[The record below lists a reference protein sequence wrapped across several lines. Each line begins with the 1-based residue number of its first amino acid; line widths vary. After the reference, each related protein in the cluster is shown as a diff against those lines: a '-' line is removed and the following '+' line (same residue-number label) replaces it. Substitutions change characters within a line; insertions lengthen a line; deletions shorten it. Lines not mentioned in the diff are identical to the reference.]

1 MTRIVPLAL
10 ACALLGGCYLSH
22 RRGNAEDGG
31 PPPLD
36 APATLDAPVDAP
48 AIDAPVIVP
57 DIACALVPDETMQ
70 ATDTPYAAHA
80 PALGWDGE
88 KLGLVVFESDGA
100 IAHPT
105 VSATRLPLD
114 LTSTS
119 ALRLA
124 GEESHSWGEAAW
136 DPSVGFAVCWNGDPG
151 GRSRTLFR
159 LRDRAGAEL
168 APRLELDPEGG
179 ACEGLARAPD
189 RWGAVWRHGGP
200 EVSMRAGVI
209 DDGGR
214 LVGHVDLD
222 EPVAYPGRGASIAAD
237 GDGFVVALPR
247 EGEWL
252 EVIRIDREG
261 RVEVRGRVLAP
272 TVTGA
277 AIAVHDD
284 GTLGLAIR
292 EGAGEAAGLRF
303 LRLDRDLTPLPGE
316 ARLVE
321 SRGVRSPRLAA
332 MPDGWAVLWV
342 EQADPT
348 RPATAAALAHLDREG
363 VPREARHTLARG
375 ENSDYGGPDLLAHAG
390 GLYVA
395 IARPPGELGHE
406 QAFVTRL
413 DCEAP
418 APDRC
423 APQDARPSGDDCASL
438 YGFVWDGARCAP
450 ILCGCIGADCDRL
463 APLEEECLA
472 DHAGCF

>member
-22 RRGNAEDGG
+22 RRDNAEDGG

-36 APATLDAPVDAP
+36 APALDAPV
-48 AIDAPVIVP
+48 IDAPVIVP
-57 DIACALVPDETMQ
+57 EIACALVPGATLQ
-70 ATDTPYAAHA
+70 ATDTHRAAHS
-80 PALGWDGE
+80 PELGWDGE
-88 KLGLVVFESDGA
+88 QVGLVVFESDGSSD
-100 IAHPT
+100 HPVVKAARIT
-105 VSATRLPLD
+105 PDLSLAGPL
-114 LTSTS
+114 LV
-119 ALRLA
+119 A

-136 DPSVGFAVCWNGDPG
+136 DPTVGFGVCWNGDPG

-159 LRDRAGAEL
+159 LRDREGNEL
-168 APRLELDPEGG
+168 APRLDLDPEGG
-179 ACEGLARAPD
+179 ACEGLARSRD
-189 RWGAVWRHGGP
+189 RWGAVWRHGGT

-214 LVGHVDLD
+214 LVGAVDLD
-222 EPVAYPGRGASIAAD
+222 EPIPYPGRGAAIAAD

-247 EGEWL
+247 PGQWL
-252 EVIRIDREG
+252 ELIRIDREG
-261 RVEVRGRVLAP
+261 RPADVRGRVLAP

-292 EGAGEAAGLRF
+292 EGAREAGGLRF
-303 LRLDRDLTPLPGE
+303 LRLDRELRPLPGE
-316 ARLVE
+316 TRLVLE
-321 SRGVRSPRLAA
+321 GRGVRHPRLAA

-342 EQADPT
+342 EQGDAT
-348 RPATAAALAHLDREG
+348 RPVSAAVLAHLDREG
-363 VPREARHTLARG
+363 VPREARRTLADG
-375 ENSDYGGPDLLAHAG
+375 ENSGYGGPALLAHAG

-395 IARPPGELGHE
+395 IARPPIAWGHE

-413 DCEAP
+413 ECEAP

-423 APQDARPSGDDCASL
+423 APQDALPSGDDCASIF
-438 YGFVWDGARCAP
+438 GFAWNGATCAP
-450 ILCGCIGADCDRL
+450 IPCSCLGADCDRL